1 MSLDRDLARW
11 EIGEISPEELER
23 LHPDAAVAALVAL
36 HERLSTIAHEGV
48 PDAEAAMERMLQQLP
63 DRAQPAQRR
72 SSRVLLL
79 AAAAVL
85 LTASMAVAMPGVR
98 SSVSGLA
105 HGVGRLFGAD
115 PVSPPSP
122 APATIDRAHPGTS
135 GGGRG
140 VDEQRDIA
148 GSHEPGSGDGDDQGG
163 DPSETS
169 GSAEDQGGSSGTS
182 GGGSSGGDGGSND
195 QGDDGQGSHGE
206 NTGGGGADQG
216 SQTTD
221 GQMSD
226 GQTQQD

>member
-11 EIGEISPEELER
+11 EIGEISPDELER
-23 LHPDAAVAALVAL
+23 LHPDAGVAAMVAL
-36 HERLSTIAHEGV
+36 HERLSTIAQEGV

-63 DRAQPAQRR
+63 DRARPAQRR

-85 LTASMAVAMPGVR
+85 LSASMAVAMPGVR

-122 APATIDRAHPGTS
+122 PPATMDRAHPGTS
-135 GGGRG
+135 DGNRG
-140 VDEQRDIA
+140 VHEQRDA
-148 GSHEPGSGDGDDQGG
+148 TGSHESGSGDGDDLSG

-169 GSAEDQGGSSGTS
+169 GSEDTQDGSSGTS
-182 GGGSSGGDGGSND
+182 AGESSGDDGGSQD
-195 QGDDGQGSHGE
+195 QGADGQGSDGE
-206 NTGGGGADQG
+206 NTGGDGDGGGQSA
-216 SQTTD
+216 D

>member
-122 APATIDRAHPGTS
+122 EPAAIDRAHPGTS

-169 GSAEDQGGSSGTS
+169 GSADDQGGSSGTS
-182 GGGSSGGDGGSND
+182 GGESSGGDGGSND
-195 QGDDGQGSHGE
+195 QGGDGQGSDGE
-206 NTGGGGADQG
+206 NTGGGGADEG